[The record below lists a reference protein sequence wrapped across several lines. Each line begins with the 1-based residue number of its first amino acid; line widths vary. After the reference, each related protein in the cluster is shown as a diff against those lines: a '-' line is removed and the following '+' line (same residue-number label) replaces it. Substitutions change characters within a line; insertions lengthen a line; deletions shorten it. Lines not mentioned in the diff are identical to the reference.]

1 MGYTFKHKARLEEL
15 QKKISELLE
24 DHGASEILDA
34 VINEC
39 SSNEMDS
46 LVDTMETELRYRGS
60 RKMLKIETLDQEIKL
75 EEFLDQLYPM
85 YNDRQLA
92 IL

>member
-1 MGYTFKHKARLEEL
+1 MSYQMKHKARLEEL
-15 QKKISELLE
+15 QKKISELLQ

-39 SSNEMDS
+39 SSHEMDS
-46 LVDTMETELRYRGS
+46 LVDTMETELRYRGT

>member
-1 MGYTFKHKARLEEL
+1 MKHKERIAEL
-15 QKKISELLE
+15 TKKVIELLE
-24 DHGASEILDA
+24 DNAASEILDA
-34 VINEC
+34 VISEC

-60 RKMLKIETLDQEIKL
+60 RKMIKIETMDQEIKL

-85 YNDRQLA
+85 HNDRQLA